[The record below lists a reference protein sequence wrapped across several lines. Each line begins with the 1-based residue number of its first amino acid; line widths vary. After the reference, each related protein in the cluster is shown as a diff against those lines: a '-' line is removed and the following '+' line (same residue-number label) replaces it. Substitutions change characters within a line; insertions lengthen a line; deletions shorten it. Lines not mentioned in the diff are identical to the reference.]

1 MYQNVQLEQNI
12 QEINN
17 FVPICFQLEH
27 WSIGC
32 LVLYII
38 RLPPPPPS
46 THREILTFGKLGD
59 NFISEFFT
67 CGAIVTY

>member
-27 WSIGC
+27 CSIGC
-32 LVLYII
+32 LVLYNVHHQARMFGTIHHPPTPLLTEKFRPFASLEII
-38 RLPPPPPS
+38 
-46 THREILTFGKLGD
+46 
-59 NFISEFFT
+59 
-67 CGAIVTY
+67 